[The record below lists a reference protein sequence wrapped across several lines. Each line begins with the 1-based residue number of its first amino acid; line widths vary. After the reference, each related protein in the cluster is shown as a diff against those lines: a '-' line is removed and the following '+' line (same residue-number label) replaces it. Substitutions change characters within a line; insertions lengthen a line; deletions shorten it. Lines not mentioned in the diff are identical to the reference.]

1 MLYKSIVDTGIVLPK
16 MSSTICNM
24 NYMVRVRKNQEY
36 CPHKSEIEFEQN
48 VCANPPK
55 KLILLDI
62 ILDELQ
68 KKGDNRAVTFD
79 EKHLPD
85 VDWCLYSVFALNPL
99 HIIFEPQYIPVK
111 GQKGRRGNRYIP

>member
-1 MLYKSIVDTGIVLPK
+1 
-16 MSSTICNM
+16 
-24 NYMVRVRKNQEY
+24 MVRVRKNQEY
-36 CPHKSEIEFEQN
+36 CPRKSEIEFEQN
-48 VCANPPK
+48 FCANPPK

-85 VDWCLYSVFALNPL
+85 VDWCLYSVFDLNPL